1 MTRVTAALYITADD
15 GAQNPEI
22 DRGIVQLTKTGILTG
37 VAAFATYGRLPSL
50 CKALPPETVIGIH
63 LNISSGTSIS
73 KPSMI
78 PTLVDSR
85 GRFIGPSLDKDKNIS
100 KSLAQYATNHV
111 TKIDKK
117 DIMTELR
124 EQLLK
129 FINETG
135 DYPAFSCIH
144 HDLDINPNVR
154 DVIADL
160 LPSTPTRQLLI
171 RQNKLT
177 GVFCELFEASDRLPI
192 VIYKLKHLVINAIDY
207 SFANNGIPS
216 EVVCHPG
223 YVSQKM
229 NEFTV
234 YRLQRRVELDAWLS
248 DEIRS
253 IFDVGNRKKCCW
265 FFDQIPKELRVW
277 R

>member
-1 MTRVTAALYITADD
+1 MTQKKATLYITADD
-15 GAQNPEI
+15 GAQNSEI

-37 VAAFATYGRLPSL
+37 VAAFATYGRLSSL
-50 CKALPPETVIGIH
+50 CKALPPETVVGIH
-63 LNISSGTSIS
+63 LNISSGTPIS

-85 GRFIGPSLDKDKNIS
+85 GQFICPSLDKEKNIS
-100 KSLAQYATNHV
+100 ESLAQFIKKHV

-144 HDLDINPNVR
+144 HELDINPNVR

-160 LPSTPTRQLLI
+160 LSSTPTRQLLI
-171 RQNKLT
+171 QQNKIT
-177 GVFCELFEASDRLPI
+177 GVFCELFNAYDRLPI
-192 VIYKLKHLVINAIDY
+192 VIYKLKLLVINAINC
-207 SFANNGIPS
+207 SFANDGIPS

-223 YVSQKM
+223 YVSQEM

-234 YRLQRRVELDAWLS
+234 YRLQRKIELDAWLS

-253 IFDVGNRKKCCW
+253 IFDVGNRKKFCW
-265 FFDQIPKELRVW
+265 SFDQIPKEFQL
-277 R
+277 